1 MAVHGYISLRDSSS
15 LTFGAAVKAA
25 LRWSKE
31 EAAHASGERIEG
43 GWLISFHKN
52 AKDGKAGKNA
62 VSSWRVVP
70 NQVKRG

>member
-52 AKDGKAGKNA
+52 AKDGKAGKA
-62 VSSWRVVP
+62 ALSSWRVTP
-70 NQVKRG
+70 NKVTRG